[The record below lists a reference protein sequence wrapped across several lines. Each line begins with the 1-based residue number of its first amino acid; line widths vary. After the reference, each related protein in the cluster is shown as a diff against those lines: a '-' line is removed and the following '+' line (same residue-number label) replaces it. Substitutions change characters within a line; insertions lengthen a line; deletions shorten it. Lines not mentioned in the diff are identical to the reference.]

1 MSYWDH
7 RKPVRRARAVN
18 IEAIAR
24 ESVELLDAGGL
35 RSLTVR
41 AVAAR
46 LGVAPASLYSRLESA
61 DDLFD
66 LALDQALSDDEHVQR
81 GMCEMSIHD
90 LMITFH
96 RHLLRHPWACQ
107 VIGFRA
113 PRGPSYL
120 RLSER
125 MCSLLTEANVPNPLG
140 TSYALSNFVIGS
152 ATTAPVSDDERLRPV
167 DPSIAPQYAQLHSEH
182 VVDAEQTVAGGLAA
196 LLRYDFTAESG
207 E

>member
-66 LALDQALSDDEHVQR
+66 LALDQA
-81 GMCEMSIHD
+81 
-90 LMITFH
+90 
-96 RHLLRHPWACQ
+96 
-107 VIGFRA
+107 
-113 PRGPSYL
+113 
-120 RLSER
+120 
-125 MCSLLTEANVPNPLG
+125 
-140 TSYALSNFVIGS
+140 
-152 ATTAPVSDDERLRPV
+152 
-167 DPSIAPQYAQLHSEH
+167 
-182 VVDAEQTVAGGLAA
+182 
-196 LLRYDFTAESG
+196 
-207 E
+207 